1 MTHSRIKL
9 LMMLECLNIGGTE
22 THTLSLTKQL
32 IHCGV
37 DVTIYSFS
45 SGNIHDEFISL
56 GCTVYIGSKKAAN
69 RLEEVRKIILKH
81 QINIIHTHDKS
92 AELADNVASMFNLP
106 LIYTVHGSYYDIFSK
121 LKHKNIV
128 YISVSL
134 PIKQW
139 LAAKGIPSTLISNGI
154 DTIKYNS
161 NIDRKSLKLQLEIP
175 VDTPLIV
182 YAARLG
188 NRKKFKICDAF
199 IQTCPVVRKKLLA
212 NMHVAIVG
220 GSPNNKRRFN
230 LIKDKVRKINMQ
242 HGENFIHVL
251 GERKDMERIYCGA
264 DCVVGTGRIA
274 LEAMACETKVI
285 AAGSEGYV
293 GLITPDNFHE
303 ACQLHFGDH
312 AGKGDFSEEIFC
324 KDIAEAFLSGPSSD
338 ITNVK
343 KNRELV
349 KNRFSIEQVTNELL
363 HVYKRNMNLDI
374 LG

>member
-1 MTHSRIKL
+1 MTHSQIRII
-9 LMMLECLNIGGTE
+9 MMLECLNIGGTE

-32 IHCGV
+32 IDCGV
-37 DVTIYSFS
+37 DVTIYSFA

-56 GCTVYIGSKKAAN
+56 GCSVYIGSPKTAN
-69 RLEEVRKIILKH
+69 RLDEIRKIILKH

-106 LIYTVHGSYYDIFSK
+106 LIYTVHGTYYDIFSK
-121 LKHKNIV
+121 LNHKNIV
-128 YISVSL
+128 YVSVSL

-154 DTIKYNS
+154 DTKKYHS
-161 NIDRKSLKLQLEIP
+161 NIDRKCLKLQLEIP
-175 VDTPLIV
+175 VNAPLIV

-188 NRKKFKICDAF
+188 NRQKFKLCDAF
-199 IQTCPVVRKKLLA
+199 IKICPAVREKLLP

-230 LIKDKVRKINMQ
+230 LIKDKVRQINRQ
-242 HGENFIHVL
+242 NGENFIHVL
-251 GERKDMERIYCGA
+251 GERKDMDRIYCGA

-285 AAGSEGYV
+285 AVGSKGYV

-312 AGKGDFSEEIFC
+312 AGKGNFSEEVFC
-324 KDIAEAFLSGPSSD
+324 KDIAEALLSGPSPYS
-338 ITNVK
+338 TNVK
-343 KNRELV
+343 KIRELV
-349 KNRFSIEQVTNELL
+349 KTRFSIEQVTNELL
-363 HVYKRNMNLDI
+363 HVYKRTIHPTD
-374 LG
+374 